1 MHSLLASAVFAF
13 HCQNVVLDPRKDLT
27 WEHDTWVSREIKPDI
42 EWVDVVPSWDVEGS
56 EQGGSIEVLVERNG
70 KRLSFG
76 KWSLAERAS
85 SKDQVSEMGKVFT
98 DTFVP
103 TEPGG
108 SVRFRVQ
115 MMAGKDGTLPRLR
128 WLRLA
133 FSGGPA
139 PLDDWRGG
147 EQIAPLDVPIRAQ
160 GDYPGGNVLCSPTS
174 VSMVLSYWAKA
185 LNKPNL
191 DADVPEV
198 QACVTDPAWGGT
210 GNWSFNTAFA
220 ATRPG
225 LSAYVARLPDVAAL
239 EDWLKKGVP
248 VVTSVSYGLLKGK
261 PERDENDGHL
271 VVVVGVDKDGN
282 FIFNDPGKKPI
293 RLTYGREALQRA
305 WAVSNNT
312 AYMIHPQY
320 WITPELR

>member
-1 MHSLLASAVFAF
+1 MHSLLASAAFAF
-13 HCQNVVLDPRKDLT
+13 HCNNIVLEPRKDLT
-27 WEHDTWVSREIKPDI
+27 WEKNTWVSREIEPGID
-42 EWVDVVPSWDVEGS
+42 WVDVVPSWDVEGS
-56 EQGGSIEVLVERNG
+56 EQGGSIEVLVERQG

-76 KWSLAERAS
+76 SWSLAERS
-85 SKDQVSEMGKVFT
+85 SLKDQASEIGKVYT

-103 TEPGG
+103 AEPGG
-108 SVRFRVQ
+108 KVRFLVQ
-115 MMAGKDGTLPRLR
+115 MKAGKDGALPRLR

-139 PLDDWRGG
+139 PLDDWRGP
-147 EQIAPLDVPIRAQ
+147 EPIAPLGVPLRAQ

-174 VSMVLSYWAKA
+174 VSMVLNYWANQ
-185 LNKPNL
+185 LGKPLL

-220 ATRPG
+220 TTRPG
-225 LSAYVARLPDVAAL
+225 LSAYVARLRDVSAI
-239 EDWLKKGVP
+239 EDWLNKGVP
-248 VVTSVSYGLLKGK
+248 VVASVSYGLLKGK

-271 VVVVGVDKDGN
+271 VVVVGVDSDGN

-293 RLTYGREALQRA
+293 RLVYDRESFQRA
-305 WAVSNNT
+305 WAVSNHT
-312 AYMIHPQY
+312 AYLIHPQY
-320 WITPELR
+320 WDVPVLP